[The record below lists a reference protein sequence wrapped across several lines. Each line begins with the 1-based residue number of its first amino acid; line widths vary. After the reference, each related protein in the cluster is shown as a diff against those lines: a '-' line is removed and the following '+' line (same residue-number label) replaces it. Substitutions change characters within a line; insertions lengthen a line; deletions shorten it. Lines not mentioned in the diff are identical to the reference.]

1 MKKRTFDLVSAL
13 FGLIVLGGIIITST
27 VIAAFDT
34 KSSGIFTQKRVGQYG
49 RLFTIYKLRTIHKQ
63 TGKISKIG
71 SFFRKSKLDELPQ
84 LLNVLIGNMS
94 IVGPRPD
101 IPGYYDRLIGESRK
115 ILELKPGL
123 TCEASLKYA
132 DEELLLSKQE
142 NPLQYNDEIIFPD
155 KIKMNLEYYYKQSL
169 TEDFKIIIKTIQKI
183 I

>member
-1 MKKRTFDLVSAL
+1 MLKRFMDIFFS
-13 FGLIVLGGIIITST
+13 LICIIICSPLFCLLF
-27 VIAAFDT
+27 IFASFDT
-34 KSSGIFTQKRVGQYG
+34 SSNGIFTQKRVGQYG